1 MYVAPTVIAF
11 GLLAG
16 LPIVLLS
23 GPLFPAAAT
32 TTIPASTAAFT
43 ALSISYSVLLT
54 PRLILI
60 ISASSFIA

>member
-1 MYVAPTVIAF
+1 MLFATLLYVAPTVIAF

-23 GPLFPAAAT
+23 GPPFPAAAT

-43 ALSISYSVLLT
+43 ALSIS
-54 PRLILI
+54 
-60 ISASSFIA
+60 